1 MTEIHVSDEIKQGE
15 QGIQLYVAFDVKK
28 KRNANMQ
35 IKELELKSKAQE
47 KYANAKINDK
57 INN

>member
-1 MTEIHVSDEIKQGE
+1 MTEIHVTDEIKQGE
-15 QGIQLYVAFDVKK
+15 QGIQLHVAFDVK

-47 KYANAKINDK
+47 KYAKAKINDR
-57 INN
+57 INNQ